1 VVEREVTTESANAI
15 ADRGTGGGGGT
26 AKAPR
31 VQKTITGENG
41 NVMAVM
47 TDGTTKDLG
56 VKSGDYNKQV
66 SNLVTKMAKD
76 DYKFAKLPEA
86 EKRSQAEQ
94 RLLGGPRKPTNDAGK
109 AERISLD
116 TFYDN

>member
-1 VVEREVTTESANAI
+1 
-15 ADRGTGGGGGT
+15 
-26 AKAPR
+26 
-31 VQKTITGENG
+31 
-41 NVMAVM
+41 VM

-86 EKRSQAEQ
+86 EKRLQAEQ